1 VSVATNAFLNVL
13 LRENLITEK
22 QLSDAKDKQIGAKK
36 PIQEL
41 LVEMGFIKEEDLIK
55 ISSKVFDMPVL
66 ELGKEEI
73 DSSTTKLISYDV
85 AKRYGVFPMRKEKDA
100 LLLAMSNPQDI
111 IALDDIKIMTN
122 MKIKP
127 ILSTKSD
134 IANSIE
140 KYYQLDD
147 TLYDLLK
154 NIVDD
159 IKIELVSEAKAEQE
173 VFEDEAPNGNRS
185 SVIRL
190 TNLILGDAVRG
201 RASDIHIEPQEN
213 FVELRY
219 RIDGDL
225 KNIMKIPKD
234 LHARLVACIKILAEM
249 DIAETRKPQDG
260 RTRILVN
267 RRKIDL
273 RISAIPTFY
282 GEKVVLRILDT
293 TGAKVE
299 LDKIGFEHGEL
310 DIFVEAINRPQG
322 MVLVTGPTGSGKTST
337 LYAALNSIKSETKNI
352 ITIEDPIEYL
362 INGINQM
369 QINPVKDVTFANGLR
384 SILRQDPNIILV
396 GEIRDKETAEI
407 AFRASLTGH
416 LVFSTLHTN
425 NSVSTITRLLDIGLE
440 PYLISSS
447 IILIVAQRLVRL
459 ICPHCKEEDI
469 PDKKLIDKFRIY
481 IDEFGIKKFH
491 KGKGCEKC
499 NFSGFFGRIAIFE
512 ILKLDEKIRTLISN
526 RFHEDLI
533 FEEAKNK
540 GLKTLAESGVEKVA
554 KGITTLEEV
563 AEVTSVIDEPNIIER
578 STEVRKK
585 PKILIA
591 DDEQDILRVLEKRLN
606 DTGYEVVKAGNG
618 REAIECAFREK
629 PDLVVID
636 VMMPEMDG
644 FEATKILRSRLETA
658 VIPILMLT
666 AKKDKESEL
675 KGLDLGADDYV
686 TKPFDKDK
694 LLARIKMLLRRRY

>member
-1 VSVATNAFLNVL
+1 VSVATNAFVNVL
-13 LRENLITEK
+13 LEGNLITEK
-22 QLSDAKDKQIGAKK
+22 QLKDAKDKQIGAKK

-41 LVEMGFIKEEDLIK
+41 LVEMDFIKEEDLIK

-66 ELGKEEI
+66 ELRKEEI
-73 DSSTTKLISYDV
+73 DSSATKLISYDV
-85 AKRYGVFPMRKEKDA
+85 AKRYGVFPVRKEKDA

-111 IALDDIKIMTN
+111 IALDDIRIMTN

-134 IANSIE
+134 IANFIE
-140 KYYQLDD
+140 RYYQLDD

-159 IKIELVSEAKAEQE
+159 TKIELVKEAKAGQE
-173 VFEDEAPNGNRS
+173 VFEDETLKGNQS
-185 SVIRL
+185 PVVRL
-190 TNLILGDAVRG
+190 TNLILGDAVKERS
-201 RASDIHIEPQEN
+201 SDIHIEPQEN
-213 FVELRY
+213 FVEVRY

-225 KNIMKIPKD
+225 KSIMKIPKD
-234 LHARLVACIKILAEM
+234 LHARLIACIKILAEM

-260 RTRILVN
+260 RARILVGE
-267 RRKIDL
+267 RKVDL
-273 RISAIPTFY
+273 RISIIPIFY

-293 TGAKVE
+293 KEARIE
-299 LDKIGFEHGEL
+299 LDKIGFQPGEL
-310 DIFVEAINRPQG
+310 DVFAEAINRPQG

-337 LYAALNSIKSETKNI
+337 LYAALNFIKSETKNI
-352 ITIEDPIEYL
+352 ITIEDPVEYL
-362 INGINQM
+362 IDGINQI
-369 QINPVKDVTFANGLR
+369 QINPVKDVTFAKGLK

-447 IILIVAQRLVRL
+447 IILIVAQRLVRS
-459 ICPHCKEEDI
+459 ICPHCKQEDI
-469 PDKKLIDKFRIY
+469 PDKKLMDKFGTC
-481 IDEFGIKKFH
+481 IDQLGIRKFY
-491 KGKGCEKC
+491 KGKGCERC
-499 NFSGFFGRIAIFE
+499 NFSGFLGRIAIFE
-512 ILKLDEKIRTLISN
+512 ILKFDEKIRSLISN
-526 RFHEDLI
+526 RSHEDLI
-533 FEEAKNK
+533 FKEAKK
-540 GLKTLAESGVEKVA
+540 RGFKTLAESGVEKVA
-554 KGITTLEEV
+554 KGMTTLEEV
-563 AEVTSVIDEPNIIER
+563 AEVAGVIEEANIIER
-578 STEVRKK
+578 PMEIREK

-591 DDEQDILRVLEKRLN
+591 DDEEDILKVLEKRLS
-606 DTGYEVVKAGNG
+606 DTGYEVVKAVNG
-618 REAIECAFREK
+618 MEAVECAFREK
-629 PDLVVID
+629 PDLVVMD

-644 FEATKILRSRLETA
+644 LEATKILRSRLETA

-675 KGLDLGADDYV
+675 KGLDVGADDYV

>member
-1 VSVATNAFLNVL
+1 MSVGTNAFLNVL
-13 LRENLITEK
+13 LKENLITEK
-22 QLSDAKDKQIGAKK
+22 QLNDAKDKQIGAKK

-55 ISSKVFDMPVL
+55 ISSKVFDMPIL
-66 ELGKEEI
+66 DLGKEEI
-73 DSSTTKLISYDV
+73 DPSGTKLISCDV
-85 AKRYGVFPMRKEKDA
+85 AKRYGIFPVRKEKDT

-134 IANSIE
+134 IANFIE

-159 IKIELVSEAKAEQE
+159 TKIELVREAKAEQE
-173 VFEDEAPNGNRS
+173 VFEAETLKGNRS
-185 SVIRL
+185 PVVRL
-190 TNLILGDAVRG
+190 ANLILGDAVRG
-201 RASDIHIEPQEN
+201 RSSDIHIEPQEN
-213 FVELRY
+213 FVEVRY

-234 LHARLVACIKILAEM
+234 LHARLTARIKIVAELN
-249 DIAETRKPQDG
+249 IAETRKPQDG
-260 RTRILVN
+260 RARILVN
-267 RRKIDL
+267 GRKIDL
-273 RISAIPTFY
+273 RISTIPTFY

-293 TGAKVE
+293 KEARIE
-299 LDKIGFEHGEL
+299 LDKIGFQHGEL
-310 DIFVEAINRPQG
+310 DVFVEAINRPQG

-337 LYAALNSIKSETKNI
+337 LYAALNFIKSETKNI

-362 INGINQM
+362 INGINQI

-440 PYLISSS
+440 PYLIASS
-447 IILIVAQRLVRL
+447 IILIVAQSLVRF
-459 ICPHCKEEDI
+459 ICPHCREEDI

-481 IDEFGIKKFH
+481 INEFGIKKFY

-512 ILKLDEKIRTLISN
+512 ILKFDEKIRSVISN
-526 RFHEDLI
+526 KSQEDLI
-533 FEEAKNK
+533 FKEAKK
-540 GLKTLAESGVEKVA
+540 RGLKTLAESGVEKVA

-563 AEVTSVIDEPNIIER
+563 AEVTSVIEEANIIEK
-578 STEVRKK
+578 SMEVREK
-585 PKILIA
+585 PKILVA
-591 DDEQDILRVLEKRLN
+591 DDEEDILKVLEKRLS
-606 DTGYEVVKAGNG
+606 DTGYKVVKAGNG

-629 PDLVVID
+629 PDLIVMD

-658 VIPILMLT
+658 IIPILMLT

>member
-1 VSVATNAFLNVL
+1 MSVATNAFLNVL
-13 LRENLITEK
+13 LEGNLITEK
-22 QLSDAKDKQIGAKK
+22 QLNDAKDKQIGAKK

-55 ISSKVFDMPVL
+55 ISSKVFDTPVL

-73 DSSTTKLISYDV
+73 DSSATKLISYDV
-85 AKRYGVFPMRKEKDA
+85 AKRYGVFPVRKEKDA

-159 IKIELVSEAKAEQE
+159 IKIELVKEAKAGQE
-173 VFEDEAPNGNRS
+173 VFEAETLKGNRS
-185 SVIRL
+185 PVVKL
-190 TNLILGDAVRG
+190 ANLILSDAIRS

-213 FVELRY
+213 FVEVRY

-225 KNIMKIPKD
+225 KSIMKIPKD
-234 LHARLVACIKILAEM
+234 LHARLIARIKILAEM

-260 RTRILVN
+260 RARILVN
-267 RRKIDL
+267 ERKIDL
-273 RISAIPTFY
+273 RISTIPTFY

-293 TGAKVE
+293 KEAKIE
-299 LDKIGFEHGEL
+299 LDKIGFQDGEL
-310 DIFVEAINRPQG
+310 DVFVEAINRRQG
-322 MVLVTGPTGSGKTST
+322 MVLVTGPAGSGKTST
-337 LYAALNSIKSETKNI
+337 LYAALNFIKSETKNI

-362 INGINQM
+362 IDGINQI
-369 QINPVKDVTFANGLR
+369 QINPVKDVTFAKGLK

-459 ICPHCKEEDI
+459 ICPHCREEDI

-481 IDEFGIKKFH
+481 IDEFGIKKFY
-491 KGKGCEKC
+491 KGKGCERC
-499 NFSGFFGRIAIFE
+499 NFSGFLGRTAIFE
-512 ILKLDEKIRTLISN
+512 ILKFDEKTRSLISN
-526 RFHEDLI
+526 KVQEDLM
-533 FEEAKNK
+533 FREVKSR
-540 GLKTLAESGVEKVA
+540 GFKTLAESGVEKVA
-554 KGITTLEEV
+554 KDITTLEEV
-563 AEVTSVIDEPNIIER
+563 AEVAGVIEEANIIER

-585 PKILIA
+585 PKILVA
-591 DDEQDILRVLEKRLN
+591 DDEEDILKVLEKRLS

-618 REAIECAFREK
+618 REAVECAFREK
-629 PDLVVID
+629 PDLVVMD

-644 FEATKILRSRLETA
+644 LEATKILRSRLETA

-675 KGLDLGADDYV
+675 KGLDVGADDYV